1 MPSKIVILQGHPDSS
16 RPHLCH
22 ALADAYA
29 DAATK
34 AGHSVSRVGIAD
46 IEFPLLR
53 TQEEF
58 NSGAPPESLKPAVD
72 AIVAADHLVL
82 IFPLWLGTAPALVK
96 AFLEQVMRPGV
107 AFSYEKNGTRKLLT
121 GRSAHIVVTMGM
133 PVLLYRTF
141 FCSHGIRGLRRNI
154 FKFVGFSPV
163 RTTMFGSIEG
173 ASEAR
178 RSRWLEIM
186 GEYGA
191 KAR

>member
-1 MPSKIVILQGHPDSS
+1 MPSKIVILQGHPDCS
-16 RPHLCH
+16 RRHLCH

-29 DAATK
+29 DAAAK
-34 AGHSVSRVGIAD
+34 AGHRVSRVGIAG

-58 NSGAPPESLKPAVD
+58 NTGATPESLKPAVD

-82 IFPLWLGTAPALVK
+82 IFPLWLGTTPALVK

-133 PVLLYRTF
+133 PAWLYRTF

-163 RTTMFGSIEG
+163 RTTMFGLIEG
-173 ASEAR
+173 ASESR
-178 RSRWLEIM
+178 KSRWFKIM